1 MSIFDEIDFS
11 IHGINIK
18 IPLNLIRIR
27 SGGTLVPMTGV
38 EPVRIISPRDFKSL
52 VSAYSTTSAFI
63 TVILYY
69 LSRDL
74 SSRFHENQF
83 KTTTSSELFHLQKLQ
98 NDNKFKQKLHSDY
111 NLITNRLQFH
121 LSS

>member
-1 MSIFDEIDFS
+1 MKKLITFVMSFSLSILDEIDFS
-11 IHGINIK
+11 KHGINIK

-27 SGGTLVPMTGV
+27 SSGTLVPMTGV

-52 VSAYSTTSAFI
+52 VSAYSTTSANI

-74 SSRFHENQF
+74 SSCFHENQF
-83 KTTTSSELFHLQKLQ
+83 KAKIS
-98 NDNKFKQKLHSDY
+98 
-111 NLITNRLQFH
+111 
-121 LSS
+121 